1 MLMTARTPPK
11 GPTTPVQQH
20 AITPTDEPKVMT
32 SIRVAGLVGEEN
44 AVELKRI
51 ASMMEVAA
59 WIHRV
64 SSSGPTEDWPGPDA

>member
-1 MLMTARTPPK
+1 
-11 GPTTPVQQH
+11 
-20 AITPTDEPKVMT
+20 MT

-64 SSSGPTEDWPGPDA
+64 SSSGPTEEWVGPEA